1 MISFGPVP
9 SRRLGKSL
17 GINNITSGKKC
28 TYSCIYCQLGKTKF
42 LTDKRVEFY
51 EPDYLFNEVCKH
63 LKKLKKE
70 DKPEFLTFVSNGE
83 PTLDVNLGISI
94 EKLKAL
100 DIPIAVIT
108 NASLLK
114 YRDVIDDLKKA
125 DWVSLKIDAA
135 DEKNWKLVNRPIST
149 IRFQDYIKGLL
160 NFSRE
165 FKGKLVT
172 ETMLVKD
179 LNDNPDIIEQIAALI
194 ARINPYTAYISIPI
208 RPPAIKTVSIPESY
222 NLNEAYQIFLENRIH
237 TELISG
243 FEGTNTGYT
252 GNIIEDIINIC
263 TVHPIREDTMEE
275 LLKKDKAEPEI
286 VESLLRKN
294 LIQKITYKDK
304 IFYLRKFHI

>member
-17 GINNITSGKKC
+17 GINNIPSGKKC
-28 TYSCIYCQLGKTKF
+28 TYSCIYCQLGNTNH
-42 LTDKRVEFY
+42 LTDKRDNFY
-51 EPDYLFNEVCKH
+51 EPDYLFKEVRNH
-63 LKKLKKE
+63 LEKLKKK
-70 DKPEFLTFVSNGE
+70 DIPDYLTFVSNGE
-83 PTLDVNLGISI
+83 PTLDVNLGMSI
-94 EKLKAL
+94 EKTKTLSV
-100 DIPIAVIT
+100 PIAVIT

-114 YRDVIDDLKKA
+114 YHDVIDDLKKA

-160 NFSRE
+160 NFRRE

-179 LNDNPDIIEQIAALI
+179 LNDNPEIIRQIADLI
-194 ARINPYTAYISIPI
+194 TRFNPDTAYISIPT
-208 RPPAIKTVSIPESY
+208 RPPAIPTVSLPESY

-243 FEGTNTGYT
+243 FEGTNIGYT

-263 TVHPIREDTMEE
+263 TVHPIREDTMKE
-275 LLKKDKAEPEI
+275 LLEKDKADPEI
-286 VESLLRKN
+286 VESLLKKN

-304 IFYLRKFHI
+304 IFYLRKFHM

>member
-1 MISFGPVP
+1 
-9 SRRLGKSL
+9 
-17 GINNITSGKKC
+17 
-28 TYSCIYCQLGKTKF
+28 
-42 LTDKRVEFY
+42 
-51 EPDYLFNEVCKH
+51 
-63 LKKLKKE
+63 
-70 DKPEFLTFVSNGE
+70 
-83 PTLDVNLGISI
+83 
-94 EKLKAL
+94 
-100 DIPIAVIT
+100 VIT